1 MNKFIAVAVFAAA
14 CVLLISGCQNADAP
28 KVSKT
33 PAPTATAAPKVDE
46 HGHTD
51 DAPRISITE
60 AKKEFD
66 AGTAIF
72 VDTRA
77 EVAWRAERIKG
88 AISVPAEAVLQRYKD
103 IPTGKKIIAY
113 CT

>member
-1 MNKFIAVAVFAAA
+1 MNRIIAVAVFAAA
-14 CVLLISGCQNADAP
+14 FVLLISGCQNAD
-28 KVSKT
+28 
-33 PAPTATAAPKVDE
+33 APKVDE

-51 DAPRISITE
+51 DAPRISIAE

-66 AGTAIF
+66 AGTAVF

-103 IPTGKKIIAY
+103 IPTDKKIIAY

>member
-1 MNKFIAVAVFAAA
+1 MNKSLAIAVLAAA
-14 CVLLISGCQNADAP
+14 CVWLISGCQNADAP
-28 KVSKT
+28 KISQT
-33 PAPTATAAPKVDE
+33 PAPAATAAPKVDE

-51 DAPRISITE
+51 DAPRMTIAE

-66 AGTAIF
+66 AGNAVF

-77 EVAWRAERIKG
+77 EVQWRAERIKG
-88 AISVPAEAVLQRYKD
+88 AISVPAEAVLQRYKE
-103 IPTGKKIIAY
+103 IPTGKKIVAY